1 MSLPK
6 APFQASI
13 WGIGSKVTAVWQQ
26 WFDRVQIIIN
36 SITGAG
42 STAGRPTNNLSI
54 GQPYFDTTQNTPVW
68 WNGSAWVNANP
79 GSSVVSSV
87 TGTAPIASSGGST
100 PNISISQA
108 TGSSDG
114 YLSAIDWTT
123 FNNKQPAGTYVNSV
137 TGTSP
142 VVSSGGV
149 NPAISMPAANGST
162 NGYLTSTDWTTFN
175 GSATFVNV
183 KSYGATGDG
192 TTNDTTAIQNAIN
205 ANPGRTIYFPHGTY
219 AVTQVTIPDGC
230 TILGDGQGNTFYYT
244 GSTPTPNPMT
254 KGSMFVPYAA
264 NTNDL
269 FLVTTTQSVNFEKV
283 SFFSSNN
290 ALGSSAKR
298 TGGSYIT
305 FTTPGDTGTNFGS
318 RINNCF
324 FAYGYNNIRFNDNAG
339 WVINQCYFANWANDS
354 VYMANNNNHDYG
366 DACYTNNYSDSN
378 VGSSLGTGV
387 HIHQVSS
394 GGLKIVGNK
403 FLAGSYQYL
412 GELAAGAQTSI
423 YACTGNSFE
432 GASVAAIAFNTT
444 ANGYGNG
451 IISGN
456 QFTVFDSSSGVALVG
471 TSFSNFYIGNNQF
484 THGSLTGTIA
494 TTSLN
499 LTNCTNITIGTNG
512 HSGFSA
518 SQRAVNMSGSNSSIY
533 FHSQTVNGMPSYV
546 GSYTGC
552 TFAVGQAQ
560 NANGIYSG
568 GYALYGALY
577 ITTPISVSFPTAF
590 PAVPIVN
597 VTLDNPTTVLSA
609 GGVGC
614 LVRNVSTTGF
624 TLYIITVASSGQ
636 VNYSFNAYL
645 TGQ

>member
-6 APFQASI
+6 APFQSSI
-13 WGIGSKVTAVWQQ
+13 IPLTSKVTAVWQQ

-42 STAGRPTNNLSI
+42 ATAGRPTKNLSI

-87 TGTAPIASSGGST
+87 TGTAPIASSGGTT

-108 TGSSDG
+108 TSSSNG
-114 YLSAIDWTT
+114 YLSAADWTT

-219 AVTQVTIPDGC
+219 SVTQVTIPDGC
-230 TILGDGQGNTFYYT
+230 TILGDGQGNTFYWT
-244 GSTPTPNPMT
+244 GSAPSPNPMT
-254 KGSMFVPYAA
+254 NGSMFVPYAA

-305 FTTPGDTGTNFGS
+305 FTTPGNTGTNFGS

-403 FLAGSYQYL
+403 FLAGAYQYL
-412 GELAAGAQTSI
+412 GELASGAATSI
-423 YACTGNSFE
+423 FNCTGNSFE
-432 GASVAAIAFNTT
+432 GASSAAMAFNVT
-444 ANGYGNG
+444 ANSYGNG
-451 IISGN
+451 NISGN
-456 QFTVFDSSSGVALVG
+456 QYTVLGSSYAIALVG
-471 TSFSNFYIGNNQF
+471 TAFSDFYIGNNQF
-484 THGSLTGTIA
+484 THGGSTS
-494 TTSLN
+494 TSLG
-499 LTNCTNITIGTNG
+499 LTNCSNLTIGPNG
-512 HSGFSA
+512 HSGSTT
-518 SQRAVNMSGSNSSIY
+518 SQVAVSMSGSNSSIY
-533 FHSQTVNGMPSYV
+533 FHAQTVNGMTSYL
-546 GSYTGC
+546 GSYLNC
-552 TFAVGQAQ
+552 TFATGRAQ
-560 NANGIYSG
+560 NGVSASWPFIVIYGTLAGANLWCTGDK
-568 GYALYGALY
+568 
-577 ITTPISVSFPTAF
+577 SVTFPTAF
-590 PAVPIVN
+590 PSVPN
-597 VTLDNPTTVLSA
+597 VTAFINDSA
-609 GGVGC
+609 SSGYGFQIK
-614 LVRNVSTTGF
+614 NVTTTGF
-624 TLYIITVASSGQ
+624 TINVVGYTAG
-636 VNYSFNAYL
+636 NYVSVSWQAYL

>member
-1 MSLPK
+1 MKLPQP
-6 APFQASI
+6 PFQSFLVESI
-13 WGIGSKVTAVWQQ
+13 GRVQSVWAQ
-26 WFDRVQIIIN
+26 WFDRLQILIN
-36 SITGAG
+36 NLTNSGP
-42 STAGRPTNNLSI
+42 TAGRPTKDLWT
-54 GQPYFDTTQNTPVW
+54 GQPYFDTTINAPVY
-68 WNGSAWVNANP
+68 WNGKTWISGVTKVTAIAPLISSGGSNPTISIPQATSEDDGYLSATDWITFDNK
-79 GSSVVSSV
+79 VSSV
-87 TGTAPIASSGGST
+87 TGVA
-100 PNISISQA
+100 
-108 TGSSDG
+108 
-114 YLSAIDWTT
+114 
-123 FNNKQPAGTYVNSV
+123 
-137 TGTSP
+137 P
-142 VVSSGGV
+142 VVSSGGK
-149 NPAISMPAANGST
+149 NPEISMPAANGST
-162 NGYLTSTDWTTFN
+162 SGYLTSSDWSAF
-175 GSATFVNV
+175 SQAATFVNV
-183 KSYGATGDG
+183 KAYGATGDG
-192 TTNDTTAIQNAIN
+192 SSDDTAAIQDAIN

-219 AVTQVTIPDGC
+219 AITQVTIPDGC

-244 GSTPTPNPMT
+244 GSTPAPNPMT
-254 KGSMFVPYAA
+254 NGSMFVPFGG

-283 SFFSSNN
+283 SFFSS
-290 ALGSSAKR
+290 AQDLGSSVKR

-324 FAYGYNNIRFNDNAG
+324 FAYGYNNIQFNDNAG

-366 DACYTNNYSDSN
+366 DACYTNNYSDCN

-432 GASVAAIAFNTT
+432 GASVAAIAFNTL

-484 THGSLTGTIA
+484 THGTLTGTIA

-499 LTNCTNITIGTNG
+499 LTNCTNITIGANG
-512 HSGFSA
+512 HSGTSA
-518 SQRAVNMSGSNSSIY
+518 AQRAVNMSGSNASIY
-533 FHSQTVNGMPSYV
+533 FHAQTVNSMTAYA

-552 TFAVGQAQ
+552 RFAVGQVQ
-560 NANGIYSG
+560 NANGSYSSAYG
-568 GYALYGALY
+568 VYGALY
-577 ITTPISVSFPTAF
+577 ISDPIPVSFTTAF
-590 PAVPIVN
+590 PAAPIVN
-597 VTLDNPTTVLSA
+597 VTLDNPTSVASS

-614 LVRNVSTTGF
+614 LVRNVSATGF
-624 TLYIITVASSGQ
+624 TLYIITVSNSGQ
-636 VNYSFNAYL
+636 VNYSFNACL